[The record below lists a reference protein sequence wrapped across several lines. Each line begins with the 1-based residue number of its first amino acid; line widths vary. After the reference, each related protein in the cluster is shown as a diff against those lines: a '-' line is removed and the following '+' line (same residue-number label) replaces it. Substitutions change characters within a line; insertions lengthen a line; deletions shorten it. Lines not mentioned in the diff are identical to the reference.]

1 MQASRA
7 TNFSVIVLLCT
18 PFGDAI
24 KSGPTETPLK
34 PLLEKERYVNKD
46 EVTFVIIG
54 LESGFLG
61 ETDQRRCVNNALLGS
76 TFQIFLVEGQASFII
91 IEPGPF
97 AACISVRRTRVPW

>member
-1 MQASRA
+1 M
-7 TNFSVIVLLCT
+7 
-18 PFGDAI
+18 
-24 KSGPTETPLK
+24 
-34 PLLEKERYVNKD
+34 NKD

-91 IEPGPF
+91 IEPGPLRCMHQCEKNKS
-97 AACISVRRTRVPW
+97 AMVTEPSDATKNHAGMSVRKDD